1 MFYLKYYVHNVN
13 ALVRQ
18 ENMFAEKEVS
28 EKKFD
33 LEELVQNKLEVARA
47 LQEIILSSM
56 DQNM

>member
-18 ENMFAEKEVS
+18 ESMFAEKEVS